1 MSVDDE
7 RVRAKQHMQTLGEI
21 LAQLA
26 KPGELYERLD
36 GNRVRCYA
44 CGHRCLILDGH
55 DGVCRVR
62 FNRGGT
68 LFVPRGYVAGLQA
81 DPIEKKPFFHALPG
95 TIAMSFGML
104 GCDFHCSYCQNWMT
118 TQALRDPASPERRF
132 GASGVPV
139 TPVNA
144 ERIVALAVEQGAASV
159 SSTYNEP
166 LITSEWAV
174 DVFKEARKHG
184 LRTSYVS
191 NGNATEEVLDYLKP
205 WVDFYKVDLK
215 SFNDR
220 DYRQLGGKL
229 DTVLRAIEMLWA
241 KGFWVEVVT
250 LVVPGFN
257 DSEDELRQMAKFLA
271 GVSPDI
277 PWHCTAFHP
286 DYKMQDRGATPATT
300 LARAGEIGRE
310 AGLRYV
316 YTGNLPGQIGGGEN
330 THCPQCRE
338 LLIERYGFQVLDY
351 RLTDDGKCP
360 KCSTAIAGRWD
371 AAKTRAAL
379 KRSSVFDRRPRRVR
393 S

>member
-1 MSVDDE
+1 ML
-7 RVRAKQHMQTLGEI
+7 TLGEM
-21 LAQLA
+21 LA

-36 GNRVRCYA
+36 DNRVRCYA

-55 DGVCRVR
+55 EGVCRVR

-68 LFVPRGYVAGLQA
+68 LYVPRGYVAGLHA

-95 TIAMSFGML
+95 TVAMSFGML
-104 GCDFHCSYCQNWMT
+104 GCDFHCSFCQNWVT
-118 TQALRDPASPERRF
+118 TQTLRDPAS
-132 GASGVPV
+132 GAPV
-139 TPVNA
+139 TKISP
-144 ERIVALAVEQGAASV
+144 ERIVALAVEHGAASV

-229 DTVLRAIEMLWA
+229 DTVLRTIEMLWA

-250 LVVPGFN
+250 LIVPGFN
-257 DSEDELRQMAKFLA
+257 DSEDELRQMAKFLVN
-271 GVSPDI
+271 VSPDI

-286 DYKMQDRGATPATT
+286 DYKMRDRGATPAAT
-300 LARAGEIGRE
+300 LVRAGEIGRE

-316 YTGNLPGQIGGGEN
+316 YAGNLPGQIDGGES
-330 THCPQCRE
+330 TYCPQCHE
-338 LLIERYGFQVLDY
+338 LLIERYGFQVWEY

-360 KCSTAIAGRWD
+360 KCSTPIAGRWD
-371 AAKTRAAL
+371 AAKTRAVL
-379 KRSSVFDRRPRRVR
+379 KHSSVLGGRPRRVR
-393 S
+393 PN

>member
-1 MSVDDE
+1 
-7 RVRAKQHMQTLGEI
+7 MQTIGEM

-26 KPGELYERLD
+26 KPGELYKRLD

-44 CGHRCLILDGH
+44 CGHRCRIADG
-55 DGVCRVR
+55 DEGVCRVR
-62 FNRGGT
+62 FNCGGT
-68 LFVPRGYVAGLQA
+68 LLVPRGYVAGLQA

-95 TIAMSFGML
+95 TVAMSFGML
-104 GCDFHCSYCQNWMT
+104 GCDFHCSYCQNWVT
-118 TQALRDPASPERRF
+118 TQALRDPAS
-132 GASGVPV
+132 GVPV
-139 TPVNA
+139 TPIDA
-144 ERIVALAVEQGAASV
+144 ERIASLAIERGAVSV

-174 DVFKEARKHG
+174 DVFKEARKLG
-184 LRTSYVS
+184 LNTSYVS

-229 DTVLRAIEMLWA
+229 DTVLRTIEMLWA

-257 DSEDELRQMAKFLA
+257 DKVDELRKMAKFLA

-286 DYKMQDRGATPATT
+286 DYKMQDRDATPAAT
-300 LARAGEIGRE
+300 LARADKIGLE

-316 YTGNLPGQIGGGEN
+316 YAGNLPGQIGRGEN
-330 THCPQCRE
+330 TYCPQCHE
-338 LLIERYGFQVLDY
+338 LLIERYGFQVREY
-351 RLTDDGKCP
+351 RLTDDNKCP

-371 AAKTRAAL
+371 AGKTRAAL
-379 KRSSVFDRRPRRVR
+379 KRSSVFDRLPRRVR
-393 S
+393 PA